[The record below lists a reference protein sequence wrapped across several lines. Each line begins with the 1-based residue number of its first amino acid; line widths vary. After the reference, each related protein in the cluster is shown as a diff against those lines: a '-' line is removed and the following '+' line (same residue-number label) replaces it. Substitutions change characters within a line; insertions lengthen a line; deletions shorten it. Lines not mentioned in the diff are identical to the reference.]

1 MNAYDKAL
9 FYLSSREHTEKE
21 IKTKLR
27 GKGYPESEIADAV
40 SKLRDA
46 DFLSDERYAEVYL
59 YSRMRKNPEGEYL
72 LVMRLV
78 EKGVDKRIASR
89 IVSEFFEEEGH
100 IPYLEKAV
108 QKLLKSKGREKTKEF
123 FMRKGF
129 SSQSIDDA
137 IGAIDSDL

>member
-46 DFLSDERYAEVYL
+46 DYLSDERYAEV
-59 YSRMRKNPEGEYL
+59 
-72 LVMRLV
+72 
-78 EKGVDKRIASR
+78 
-89 IVSEFFEEEGH
+89 
-100 IPYLEKAV
+100 
-108 QKLLKSKGREKTKEF
+108 
-123 FMRKGF
+123 
-129 SSQSIDDA
+129 
-137 IGAIDSDL
+137 

>member
-27 GKGYPESEIADAV
+27 GKGYPESEIADAI

-46 DFLSDERYAEVYL
+46 DYLSDERYAEVYL

-78 EKGVDKRIASR
+78 EKGVDKSIASR
-89 IVSEFFEEEGH
+89 IVGEFFDSLKKKGTYH
-100 IPYLEKAV
+100 TLR
-108 QKLLKSKGREKTKEF
+108 KLFKSSREPKELI
-123 FMRKGF
+123 K
-129 SSQSIDDA
+129 
-137 IGAIDSDL
+137 

>member
-27 GKGYPESEIADAV
+27 GKGYPESEIADAI

-46 DFLSDERYAEVYL
+46 DYLSDERYAEVYL

-78 EKGVDKRIASR
+78 EKGVDKSIASR
-89 IVSEFFEEEGH
+89 IVGEFFEEEGH
-100 IPYLEKAV
+100 IPYLAKAI
-108 QKLLKSKGREKTKEF
+108 QKLQRTKGIDKVKEF
-123 FMRKGF
+123 FLRKGF
-129 SSQSIDDA
+129 KVQDINNA
-137 IGAIDSDL
+137 ISALESAL